1 MSDISY
7 PLTPDR
13 VTQSLRDFDTLTTE
27 VLNAKEARR
36 AKNGSGNPK
45 RAFVLLHDHISLS
58 EMNQVR
64 DFFIDRRGR
73 WDRFNFTD
81 PATGTVYQVRF
92 DNDVLEIKKVLGRS
106 LYPRFTIEVKIREV
120 L

>member
-7 PLTPDR
+7 PLVADR
-13 VTQSLRDFDTLTTE
+13 VLDSFRDFDNLSTE
-27 VLNAKEARR
+27 ILNAKEARR
-36 AKNGSGNPK
+36 SKNGSGNP
-45 RAFVLLHDHISLS
+45 RRTFVLLHDHISLI
-58 EMNQVR
+58 EMQQVR

-81 PATGTVYQVRF
+81 PASGIVYQVRF
-92 DNDVLEIKKVLGRS
+92 DTDVLEIDKVLGRT

>member
-13 VTQSLRDFDTLTTE
+13 VLESILDFDTISSE
-27 VLNAKEARR
+27 VQNAKEARR
-36 AKNGSGNPK
+36 AKNGSGNP
-45 RAFVLLHDHISLS
+45 RRTFVLLHDHVSLV
-58 EMNQVR
+58 EMNAVR

-81 PATGTVYQVRF
+81 PATSITYAVRF
-92 DNDVLEIKKVLGRS
+92 ENDILDIEKALGRS
-106 LYPRFTIEVKIREV
+106 ENPRFTIEVKIREV